1 VVSILLATEVTTSQ
15 GKTTR
20 NWSEISVAHSDS
32 R

>member
-1 VVSILLATEVTTSQ
+1 LLATEVTTSQ